1 MRCVNRDDHLGRA
14 VVEHDGVE
22 AIVLALGHRHRVASE
37 SATSI
42 DRSPKLAALFS
53 LDRWCPPRR
62 PKRAASL
69 PRTPPARRRPR
80 APARARPRAVA
91 PRRGAAALGLQSELF
106 APWRSDACHDPTEWC
121 WTGADGA
128 ASVDLGDGRYAWLF
142 GDSLVSRVARS
153 PARRV
158 MDDAWLPASTVGI
171 IGAPAAGAAWRDMR
185 FYWRPA
191 AAATRR
197 MRRTTTRRAAA
208 RRAPRR
214 TRSCCRARRPMRTAR
229 WSEMVN

>member
-1 MRCVNRDDHLGRA
+1 MV
-14 VVEHDGVE
+14 
-22 AIVLALGHRHRVASE
+22 
-37 SATSI
+37 
-42 DRSPKLAALFS
+42 PAAA
-53 LDRWCPPRR
+53 

-69 PRTPPARRRPR
+69 CLALLPL
-80 APARARPRAVA
+80 
-91 PRRGAAALGLQSELF
+91 AAGHAHPHAHDHALLLLGEGQPALGLQSELF

-128 ASVDLGDGRYAWLF
+128 ASVDLGDGRFAWLF

-191 AAATRR
+191 ASRPGAPAH
-197 MRRTTTRRAAA
+197 AAA

-214 TRSCCRARRPMRTAR
+214 TRSCCRARRPMMTAR
-229 WSEMVN
+229 WCEKVN